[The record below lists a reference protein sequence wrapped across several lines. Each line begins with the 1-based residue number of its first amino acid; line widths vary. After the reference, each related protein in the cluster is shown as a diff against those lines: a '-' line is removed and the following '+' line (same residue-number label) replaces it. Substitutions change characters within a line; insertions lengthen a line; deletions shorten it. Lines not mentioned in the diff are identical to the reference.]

1 MIEIR
6 KARDGEEHQVLDFYY
21 QLVDT
26 MKGTPYCPKWEK
38 GVYPVLSDIAGAIGA
53 NTLYVATENHEI
65 IGAFILNHS
74 QGEGYQFVN
83 WQTKNSDDRIAVLHL
98 LATAPACQEKGVGK
112 KLLGKAVEVCKNQKD
127 IAIRLDTLPWN
138 VPGKRLYEN
147 FGFQYKGDVE
157 LNYPSTGKIAFSM
170 YEYVL

>member
-6 KARDGEEHQVLDFYY
+6 EAKCGEENEILDFYY

-26 MKGTPYCPKWEK
+26 MRGTPYCPKWEK
-38 GVYPVLSDIAGAIGA
+38 GVYPVLSDIAGAIDV
-53 NTLYVATENHEI
+53 NTLYIAVDDHAV

-74 QGEGYQFVN
+74 QGDGYHFVD
-83 WQTKNSDDRIAVLHL
+83 WQTKDSDGGIAVLHL
-98 LATAPACQEKGVGK
+98 LATAPACQGKGIGR
-112 KLLGKAVEVCKNQKD
+112 KLLEKAAEVCRNQKD

-157 LNYPSTGKIAFSM
+157 LDYPSTGKIAFSM
-170 YEYVL
+170 YEFVL

>member
-83 WQTKNSDDRIAVLHL
+83 WQTKDSDDGIAVLHL
-98 LATAPACQEKGVGK
+98 LATAPACQGKGVGK
-112 KLLGKAVEVCKNQKD
+112 KLLGKAVEVCKN
-127 IAIRLDTLPWN
+127 
-138 VPGKRLYEN
+138 
-147 FGFQYKGDVE
+147 
-157 LNYPSTGKIAFSM
+157 
-170 YEYVL
+170 

>member
-1 MIEIR
+1 M
-6 KARDGEEHQVLDFYY
+6 
-21 QLVDT
+21 
-26 MKGTPYCPKWEK
+26 
-38 GVYPVLSDIAGAIGA
+38 
-53 NTLYVATENHEI
+53 NH
-65 IGAFILNHS
+65 F

-83 WQTKNSDDRIAVLHL
+83 WQTKDSDDEIAVLHL
-98 LATAPACQEKGVGK
+98 LATAPACQGKGVGK

-157 LNYPSTGKIAFSM
+157 LDYPSTGKIAFSM

>member
-1 MIEIR
+1 MS
-6 KARDGEEHQVLDFYY
+6 KMG
-21 QLVDT
+21 
-26 MKGTPYCPKWEK
+26 KGI
-38 GVYPVLSDIAGAIGA
+38 YPVLSDIAGAIGA
-53 NTLYVATENHEI
+53 NTLYIATENHEI
-65 IGAFILNHS
+65 IGAFILNHF

-83 WQTKNSDDRIAVLHL
+83 WQTKNSDDGIAVLHL
-98 LATAPACQEKGVGK
+98 LATAPAYQGKGVGK

-147 FGFQYKGDVE
+147 LGFQYKGDVE
-157 LNYPSTGKIAFSM
+157 LDYPSTGKIAFSM